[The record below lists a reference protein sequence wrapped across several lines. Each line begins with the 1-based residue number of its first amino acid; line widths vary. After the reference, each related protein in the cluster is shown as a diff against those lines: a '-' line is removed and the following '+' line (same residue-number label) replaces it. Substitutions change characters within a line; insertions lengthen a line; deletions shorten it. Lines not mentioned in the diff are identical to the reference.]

1 MAKDGDTINSE
12 MVNAIFEVKNTGI
25 NQYEQGV
32 TKLHE
37 MSTDFQ
43 RALEKQDT
51 KIQQLKRKLQ
61 ASKSKRKAP
70 KAGERLLAL
79 RARMRAEGELETEE
93 EFQTA
98 MRLKKKKKCKLN

>member
-1 MAKDGDTINSE
+1 M
-12 MVNAIFEVKNTGI
+12 
-25 NQYEQGV
+25 

-61 ASKSKRKAP
+61 ASKSKRTAP

-79 RARMRAEGELETEE
+79 RARARAEGELEQQEDAAAE
-93 EFQTA
+93 SGK
-98 MRLKKKKKCKLN
+98 RRRKK